1 MMDERLRRIETQ
13 VKATENKVG
22 KNDNL
27 MTDGNEM
34 FDMSGICNSTVIAP
48 ELNNSNK
55 DEVSN
60 LIQKEI
66 KKFDLESSR
75 NKSVSTDV
83 SQTLRNAIRAE
94 FMSKDSNVRW
104 EYKLTKQTKL
114 EHFMDFL
121 RSELSIADL
130 LYVIDSD
137 IKATV
142 EYDDDVVK
150 RHKCKIRDIIINR
163 IDQTYHAKVVEI
175 QDPKEILKTIREIK
189 INETN
194 VTSMTLRRQLY
205 SMQYN
210 PLKEKANVFIDR
222 FEEVI
227 RAYNNLSE
235 VENLPETEKKDAFYK
250 AVVNAVP
257 QILNIAFM
265 TKSMSGKQLT
275 YDNLKLYIM
284 QVGSIKVQATTVTT
298 ENKTAHLASMEHVRC
313 YECDGFGHKAP
324 NCPRLSS
331 GKKKCFECKQYT
343 DHIAANCP
351 QRLQR
356 QRGERTRY
364 RSTQYKSG
372 NRGDRGGR
380 GNHSGYKRKSDGN
393 DSHLD
398 PKRHRPDKSNRDK
411 ATPRTHE
418 TKRMILDREVI

>member
-1 MMDERLRRIETQ
+1 MRSDGKTKEEQLKELKDELKSDGKMMDERLRRIETQ
-13 VKATENKVG
+13 VKTTENKVG

-34 FDMSGICNSTVIAP
+34 FDISGICNSTVIAP
-48 ELNNSNK
+48 ELNKSNK

-66 KKFDLESSR
+66 KKIELESSR
-75 NKSVSTDV
+75 NKRMSTDV

-94 FMSKDSNVRW
+94 FTSKDSNVRR

-130 LYVIDSD
+130 LYVIDSGV
-137 IKATV
+137 KATV
-142 EYDDDVVK
+142 EYDDDVLK
-150 RHKCKIRDIIINR
+150 RHKCKVRDIIINR
-163 IDQTYHAKVVEI
+163 IDQTYHAKVVEM
-175 QDPKEILKTIREIK
+175 QDPKEILKIIREIK

-194 VTSMTLRRQLY
+194 VTSMILRRQLY

-235 VENLPETEKKDAFYK
+235 VENLPETEKKDAFYS

-257 QILNIAFM
+257 QILNIEFM

-284 QVGSIKVQATTVTT
+284 QVESIKVQATTVTT

-313 YECDGFGHKAP
+313 
-324 NCPRLSS
+324 
-331 GKKKCFECKQYT
+331 
-343 DHIAANCP
+343 
-351 QRLQR
+351 
-356 QRGERTRY
+356 
-364 RSTQYKSG
+364 
-372 NRGDRGGR
+372 
-380 GNHSGYKRKSDGN
+380 
-393 DSHLD
+393 
-398 PKRHRPDKSNRDK
+398 
-411 ATPRTHE
+411 
-418 TKRMILDREVI
+418 